1 MDAQQNIPIH
11 HLEVADLHE
20 ARSHLEEVG
29 VDEGGIRIMSPKMI
43 HLKLKIKSLKARAAN
58 ILKQSML
65 SLGGD
70 AAVSRQAAAM
80 GEELTDVVLM
90 GDLRHFRALWP
101 KLRVQPFGL
110 KKVGEEI
117 RQLLKNL
124 QRRNFTLR
132 CPRTILNWGDR
143 TLVMGVLNVT
153 PDSFSDGGLFY
164 DSPRAVDHALRMV
177 EDGADILDV
186 GGESTRPGT
195 ETTPMAEELHR
206 VLPVIEQLASRTT
219 VPISIDTYKA
229 EIARQAIAAGA
240 QIINDISALR
250 FDPEMGSTAA
260 RAGVPLILMH
270 IQGTPRDMQKNPH
283 YEDLMGE
290 IIAYLHESIQKAVQS
305 GVDQEQI
312 VVDPGIGFGKTLEH
326 NLQIIRRLGE
336 LRCLGRPILLG
347 TSRKSFIGRILNL
360 DVDQRLEGTLAS
372 ISAGILAGA
381 SIIRVH
387 DVAPARRA
395 VDIIDAIRNGGPILP
410 A

>member
-1 MDAQQNIPIH
+1 MSVPIH
-11 HLEVADLHE
+11 HLEVANLRE
-20 ARSHLEEVG
+20 ARSYLEEVG
-29 VDEGGIRIMSPKMI
+29 VDEGGIRIMTPKMI
-43 HLKLKIKSLKARAAN
+43 HLKLKIKSRKAQAAN

-80 GEELTDVVLM
+80 GEEATDVVLM
-90 GDLRHFRALWP
+90 GDLRHFQALWP

-117 RQLLKNL
+117 RRLLENL
-124 QRRNFTLR
+124 QRRDFTLR
-132 CPRTILNWGDR
+132 CPRTILNCGAR
-143 TLVMGVLNVT
+143 TLVVGVLNVT

-164 DSPRAVDHALRMV
+164 GTARAVDHGLRMV
-177 EDGADILDV
+177 EEGADILDV

-195 ETTPMAEELHR
+195 DPTSQEEELRR
-206 VLPVIEQLASRTT
+206 VLPVIEQLASRTS

-229 EIARQAIAAGA
+229 EIASQAIAAGA
-240 QIINDISALR
+240 QMINDISALR

-290 IIAYLHESIQKAVQS
+290 IIAYLHESIQAALQS
-305 GVDQEQI
+305 GVDPEQI
-312 VVDPGIGFGKTLEH
+312 VVDPGIGFGKTMEH

-347 TSRKSFIGRILNL
+347 TSRKSFIGRILDL
-360 DVDQRLEGTLAS
+360 DVNQRVEGTLAS

-381 SIIRVH
+381 GMVRVH
-387 DVAPARRA
+387 DVAPARQA
-395 VDIIDAIRNGGPILP
+395 VDIIDAIRNGGPVLP